1 VVVQQLLGH
10 PAIQSS
16 VVPLFAALALGAIF
30 FRSRLS
36 GIGIAGGFL
45 ATVYLVGNF
54 AWEPLTATRKLV
66 IVGMGATLLGSI
78 VDLAQRT
85 PRSVHKALPLLF
97 AGASIWV
104 FWNVLAQKPLAGALL
119 AGVATAAFLMG
130 LVTLTD
136 SLNRDPVRAGAAGL
150 GLGLGAGASAVLAA
164 SALLGQ
170 YGLALGAA
178 CGGFL
183 VLVMLFGSRIA
194 GGTTVT
200 LTIAVV
206 GGLIGAAAVLLAEL
220 PWWSAAVLALVPVA
234 VRLPLPARA
243 VWLQTS
249 IACAY
254 TLAVA
259 ASGCGL
265 AYWATRNQGG

>member
-1 VVVQQLLGH
+1 M
-10 PAIQSS
+10 
-16 VVPLFAALALGAIF
+16 PLFAALALGAIF
-30 FRSRLS
+30 FRNPLS

-119 AGVATAAFLMG
+119 AGFATAAFLMG

-150 GLGLGAGASAVLAA
+150 GLGLGAGASAVLGA

-183 VLVMLFGSRIA
+183 VLVMLSGSRIA
-194 GGTTVT
+194 GGTAVT

-206 GGLIGAAAVLLAEL
+206 GGLIGAAAVLVAEL
-220 PWWSAAVLALVPVA
+220 PWWSAAVLAMVPVA

-259 ASGCGL
+259 AAACGL